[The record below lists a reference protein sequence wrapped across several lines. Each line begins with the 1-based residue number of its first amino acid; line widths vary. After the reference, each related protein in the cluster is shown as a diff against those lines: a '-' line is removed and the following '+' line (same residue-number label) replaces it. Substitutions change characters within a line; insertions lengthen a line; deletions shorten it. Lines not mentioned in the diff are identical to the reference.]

1 MKARTKIAAVLGGY
15 LLAIAAAW
23 ASVAA
28 YNALTNRP
36 DPQASAGMSAFGDAV
51 LFLLVF
57 GLAAM
62 PATAAAVYFAIS
74 AVRTRRAR
82 ARPAG

>member
-1 MKARTKIAAVLGGY
+1 VLAV
-15 LLAIAAAW
+15 AAAW
-23 ASVAA
+23 ASVSA
-28 YNALTNRP
+28 YIALSDRP
-36 DPQASAGMSAFGDAV
+36 DAQASAGMSAFGDAV
-51 LFLLVF
+51 RFLLVF

-62 PATAAAVYFAIS
+62 PATAAAVCFAIS